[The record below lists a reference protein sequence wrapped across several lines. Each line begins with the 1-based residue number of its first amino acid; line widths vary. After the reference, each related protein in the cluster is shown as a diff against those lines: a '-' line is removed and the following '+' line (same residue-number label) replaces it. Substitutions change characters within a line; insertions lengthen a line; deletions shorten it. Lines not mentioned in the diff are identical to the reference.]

1 MVCEQ
6 VRNELSAYLDGEL
19 ALPEAAA
26 VRDHVDACPACRE
39 VLEELRATIGLLG
52 GLPCC
57 AAPKHLAADVQREI
71 ERRMILAAPA
81 APTDEAPQERLLPI
95 RRASPW
101 PRVLA
106 VAATLVLALG
116 IGLLSYLGTPGPRV
130 RQPAP
135 RAARET
141 MSETYD
147 LAFRR
152 AAARPDDA
160 AGKDLGVGRDKTT
173 GYGAKAEAEEG
184 AYEAERLATRA
195 DAPVLTG
202 EPVPADTYGNSPAL
216 AGASW
221 GMAVEEAG
229 AALGGV
235 AGGGSAADAAAVGA
249 VTLAEY
255 APGTLDL
262 QGDRWSVLATPEVAL
277 QLAVVSVM
285 TGRAGVEDLRRI
297 ATPDNLARVANQLV
311 IETES
316 RDRANQDLTRLLAAN
331 GVAPLEGNAAARAED
346 RTGAAEAKLKRPEE
360 PRPSRVPAGFYY
372 LAHHD
377 GEDTYVVVTDRD
389 NLSRFGSQLAAA
401 DDLTVSE
408 RSSDLLRGVRGLQ
421 LARRALELGIVDGL
435 ETAERDHLRA
445 EEAGD
450 LAMAPSLEKR
460 GASVFG
466 GVVAG
471 ETVRKEGAKE
481 EMGQHKADLGKAAE
495 PPAPAAVAAK
505 GVSEE
510 AGRLDEK
517 VAGTGDEHRVQ
528 GEVGQTVAGAPAQ
541 QGLGESPRAPAAPP
555 PGAEGSVARA
565 PEGKPAPQEVGSPG
579 KPAAPPSEAPQA
591 LGGPP
596 PSQAE
601 QPKALGRGEARPLG
615 EEARGTGRRENERG
629 AKFAPQ
635 KEPGAP
641 RASGAGGRS
650 VPAVGAPAAGPRAGG
665 AVEGTAADVPRALA
679 GGSGLPARAWGRW
692 FAETDGAVAAL
703 GFPRWLGE
711 NQVLLVI
718 RVLPVAAEAATQAAE
733 AAEAAAETKPAEAEV
748 KEAPAEG
755 DPKPAPSH

>member
-19 ALPEAAA
+19 APPEAAA
-26 VRDHVDACPACRE
+26 VRDHVDACPECRE
-39 VLEELRATIGLLG
+39 VLEELRATIDLVG

-57 AAPKHLAADVQREI
+57 GAPKHLAADVQREI

-81 APTDEAPQERLLPI
+81 APADEAPQERSLPI

-106 VAATLVLALG
+106 VAATLVLGLG

-130 RQPAP
+130 RQPAS
-135 RAARET
+135 RVARET
-141 MSETYD
+141 VFEND
-147 LAFRR
+147 DFAFRQ

-160 AGKDLGVGRDKTT
+160 AGKDLGPGHDKATL
-173 GYGAKAEAEEG
+173 YGATAEAEED

-202 EPVPADTYGNSPAL
+202 EPVLADTNGSTPAL

-221 GMAVEEAG
+221 GMAVEETG

-235 AGGGSAADAAAVGA
+235 AGGGSAGTAADAAAIGA
-249 VTLAEY
+249 IALDEE

-262 QGDRWSVLATPEVAL
+262 QGDRLDVLATPEVAL

-285 TGRAGVEDLRRI
+285 TGRAGVEDLRRV

-331 GVAPLEGNAAARAED
+331 GVAPLDGRVEARTDGQA
-346 RTGAAEAKLKRPEE
+346 GAVEAKLKRPEE
-360 PRPSRVPAGFYY
+360 PRPSHAPAGFYY

-401 DDLTVSE
+401 DDLAVSE

-421 LARRALELGIVDGL
+421 LARRAREHGIVNGL
-435 ETAERDHLRA
+435 ETAERVQVRA
-445 EEAGD
+445 DEGED
-450 LAMAPSLEKR
+450 LELAPSLEKG

-466 GVVAG
+466 RGVSGEAG
-471 ETVRKEGAKE
+471 RKEGAKE
-481 EMGQHKADLGKAAE
+481 ETREPKADLGKVAE
-495 PPAPAAVAAK
+495 PSAPAPAVAARK
-505 GVSEE
+505 VSEE
-510 AGRLDEK
+510 ASNLDAK
-517 VAGTGDEHRVQ
+517 AAVTGDEPRVQ
-528 GEVGQTVAGAPAQ
+528 GEVGQAGAGAPVQ
-541 QGLGESPRAPAAPP
+541 EGLGQPAQAPAAPP
-555 PGAEGSVARA
+555 PGAEEAVARA
-565 PEGKPAPQEVGSPG
+565 PGEMPAQHEVGSPG
-579 KPAAPPSEAPQA
+579 KPAAPPPEASRA
-591 LGGPP
+591 LGGLP

-615 EEARGTGRRENERG
+615 EEARGTGRRENGRSAE
-629 AKFAPQ
+629 FAPQ

-641 RASGAGGRS
+641 RAAGAGGRS
-650 VPAVGAPAAGPRAGG
+650 TPAAGAPVAGPRAGG
-665 AVEGTAADVPRALA
+665 EAEGRTADVPRAPA
-679 GGSGLPARAWGRW
+679 GGSGVPARGWGRW
-692 FAETDGAVAAL
+692 YVETDGAVAAL

-718 RVLPVAAEAATQAAE
+718 RVLPAAKAAATKAAPE
-733 AAEAAAETKPAEAEV
+733 AKPAEAEV

-755 DPKPAPSH
+755 GPKPAPSH